1 MDEPT
6 NAEAGVTGAGKRLAQ
21 RLLMI
26 GENRLQLLVVE
37 LQEERDRMLQAVTLT
52 LAWAVFGLLAAVAFT
67 VGVAVAFWN
76 HSPVL
81 AMAGLTIIYVAAAY
95 IFYRRLVQLQKN
107 WRTLEATLEQLN
119 KDIECFEKKTS

>member
-37 LQEERDRMLQAVTLT
+37 LQEERDRMLRAVTLT

-119 KDIECFEKKTS
+119 KDLECFEKKTS